1 LPATE
6 VIDPALMAA
15 RLAEHARE
23 AGKLALSM
31 FQTPIK
37 SWTKAGS
44 SPVCDADVAV
54 DGLLRERLSA
64 EGSGVAWLSE
74 ESVDDPARLTARY
87 VWIVD
92 PIDGTRAYLAGL
104 PDWTISTALVDSGR
118 PIAACLYAPVTDE
131 LFVAAAGK
139 GVTRNGVAIA
149 TSGGASLAQAN
160 IAGPKPLLERLAE
173 ISPPFSI
180 MPRLPSLAL
189 RLARVAQGTFD
200 AAIAGGNGGGP
211 VIYNHPVPRHGALV
225 AAGRDRHA
233 TLIDLLSDRRIA
245 SS

>member
-6 VIDPALMAA
+6 VADPAVAAA

-54 DGLLRERLSA
+54 DRLLRERLSA

-139 GVTRNGVAIA
+139 GVTHNGVAIA
-149 TSGGASLAQAN
+149 TSGGASLAQNA
-160 IAGPKPLLERLAE
+160 
-173 ISPPFSI
+173 SPDRRHCSSGS
-180 MPRLPSLAL
+180 PRLPRRSSSCRGCLRSLCGL
-189 RLARVAQGTFD
+189 RAWRRELSTPRSPAATVMTGTLQPPIFWCTKRAAR
-200 AAIAGGNGGGP
+200 
-211 VIYNHPVPRHGALV
+211 
-225 AAGRDRHA
+225 
-233 TLIDLLSDRRIA
+233 
-245 SS
+245 